1 VGYFNIIV
9 ASAFLS
15 CIAILCLWLPFDYH
29 SSNAGLIV
37 FAVAYGF
44 FSGAFVSIMMPC
56 CAKSGSLETLG
67 RQIGTY
73 QGVIAI
79 SYAFVGPIGIIFYFF
94 TVLMSR
100 STLTGLPIM
109 GAILGRQHNTTY
121 MGMQVFAIVTM
132 FIGSVFLLV
141 SRNVLAAAHGTWKY

>member
-1 VGYFNIIV
+1 M
-9 ASAFLS
+9 
-15 CIAILCLWLPFDYH
+15 AILCLWLPFDYH
-29 SSNAGLIV
+29 PSNAGLIV
-37 FAVAYGF
+37 FAAVYGF

-56 CAKSGSLETLG
+56 CGKSGTIETLG

-79 SYAFVGPIGIIFYFF
+79 SYVLAGPFISILLL
-94 TVLMSR
+94 TTC

-132 FIGSVFLLV
+132 FLGSLFLFV
-141 SRNVLAAAHGTWKY
+141 SRNVLAAAHGTWRY

>member
-1 VGYFNIIV
+1 MGYFNVIT

-15 CIAILCLWLPFDYH
+15 SIMILCLWLPFDYH

-73 QGVIAI
+73 QGVIA
-79 SYAFVGPIGIIFYFF
+79 
-94 TVLMSR
+94 
-100 STLTGLPIM
+100 
-109 GAILGRQHNTTY
+109 
-121 MGMQVFAIVTM
+121 
-132 FIGSVFLLV
+132 V
-141 SRNVLAAAHGTWKY
+141 S